1 MSFNGNPTQ
10 DQRLPDE
17 VLIYRQIMRHVSY
30 DMRVAMPGVI
40 RSFDSTKMT
49 VTVELAIRD
58 KLKINNI
65 YTNVAVPL
73 IPDVPLM
80 LPHGGGFSVNI
91 PVQDGDECLLIC
103 ADMCINSWWA
113 NGATDGPQNQEVD
126 RRHDFSD
133 GFAVLGPWSQKTKPS
148 YFNTS
153 AIEITKADGSNKVS
167 IDSTNIVLTS
177 GNNVDIEATTA
188 DINAHLSLHGTLSA
202 DASLNPTIDPTAQ
215 LLSVTINGVA
225 YGIRVHPL

>member
-1 MSFNGNPTQ
+1 MAFNGNPTQ

-17 VLIYRQIMRHVSY
+17 VLIYRQLMRHISY
-30 DMRVAMPGVI
+30 DLRVAMPGI
-40 RSFDSTKMT
+40 IQSFDVSAMT
-49 VTVELAIRD
+49 VVVQLAIRD
-58 KLKINNI
+58 KLKIKNV
-65 YTNVAVPL
+65 YTDTEVPL

-80 LPHGGGFSVNI
+80 LPHGGGFGINI
-91 PVQDGDECLLIC
+91 PVEAGDECLLIC
-103 ADMCINSWWA
+103 ADMCINGWWIK
-113 NGATDGPQNQEVD
+113 GGVQNQEVD

-133 GFAVLGPWSQKTKPS
+133 GFAVLGPWSQKTKPN

-167 IDSTNIVLTS
+167 VDNTNIVLTS
-177 GNNVDIEATTA
+177 GNNVDIAATTA
-188 DINAHLSLHGTLSA
+188 DINAHLSLHGTLSI
-202 DASLNPTIDPTAQ
+202 DSSLNPTIDPAGQ